1 MRGKGSRA
9 ETEHEDR
16 GRAERV
22 LSSQIA
28 PLRDDGR
35 VPHQT
40 RLCRSVRREKALR
53 SDMEIL
59 LIGLFLVAGMI
70 FRLHTT
76 PPQFKAA
83 REVRDQN
90 YTKDKYPDSTCSA
103 GDTLRSGHMSFNMS
117 FNFPIVCF
125 ETLGTLIWMCRH
137 TGRSVTW

>member
-40 RLCRSVRREKALR
+40 RLSERTRREKTLR
-53 SDMEIL
+53 SDMDNGDIGL
-59 LIGLFLVAGMI
+59 FHGLFLVAGMI

-90 YTKDKYPDSTCSA
+90 YTKDKYPDSSA
-103 GDTLRSGHMSFNMS
+103 GDTLRSA
-117 FNFPIVCF
+117 V
-125 ETLGTLIWMCRH
+125 
-137 TGRSVTW
+137 RSYEF

>member
-90 YTKDKYPDSTCSA
+90 YTKDKYPDSSA

>member
-40 RLCRSVRREKALR
+40 RLSEYGERKRLDQIWRYWS
-53 SDMEIL
+53 I
-59 LIGLFLVAGMI
+59 FLVAGMI